1 MYCWRQNHIF
11 GKMLERNI
19 GSSRLKIYFN
29 VPPLQV
35 WDVIGRSVV
44 VAEGRDDL
52 GLGGDLKSKVQK
64 VTYGT
69 WYSMYS
75 SNL

>member
-1 MYCWRQNHIF
+1 
-11 GKMLERNI
+11 MLERNI
-19 GSSRLKIYFN
+19 CFSWLKIYFI

-52 GLGGDLKSKVQK
+52 GLGGDLKSKVGYLRGIACIAATYEFLL
-64 VTYGT
+64 VTF
-69 WYSMYS
+69 
-75 SNL
+75 

>member
-1 MYCWRQNHIF
+1 VEHWKLNDF
-11 GKMLERNI
+11 N
-19 GSSRLKIYFN
+19 RLKIYIK

-52 GLGGDLKSKVQK
+52 GLGIDLKSKVGY
-64 VTYGT
+64 VST
-69 WYSMYS
+69 WYSSY
-75 SNL
+75 L

>member
-1 MYCWRQNHIF
+1 
-11 GKMLERNI
+11 MLETKTYIVGKLIERII
-19 GSSRLKIYFN
+19 GFSRPFI

-52 GLGGDLKSKVQK
+52 GLGGDLKSKVGYLRGIA
-64 VTYGT
+64 VTFLMT
-69 WYSMYS
+69 F
-75 SNL
+75 